1 MFTSFAKR
9 KVMART
15 SIVKNFDL
23 SFEINFNIIICAHHV
38 YKSIWTSSIR
48 QVLLAQADVQ
58 KEALDYGH
66 EEDFC
71 QLLLYMH
78 QLSYPD

>member
-15 SIVKNFDL
+15 NIVKNFDL

-38 YKSIWTSSIR
+38 DKR
-48 QVLLAQADVQ
+48 F
-58 KEALDYGH
+58 GH
-66 EEDFC
+66 
-71 QLLLYMH
+71 QISGKLY
-78 QLSYPD
+78 